1 MSERSNISGD
11 LIWELVRSNNAY
23 LVKRSSAGGVQ
34 FSRDPFNLTNKHSR
48 KHEGF
53 VNDKAVSVQPNEKG
67 GVTLMTKKSEKSNT
81 PKAAYNTHPYSKTT
95 SNRKIYK
102 NIADAVGKKS
112 YRGDLNQDAV
122 ARASAIKNSQ
132 RPKKD
137 VPEKKPRGLKGAKQE
152 A

>member
-1 MSERSNISGD
+1 MADR
-11 LIWELVRSNNAY
+11 RY
-23 LVKRSSAGGVQ
+23 R
-34 FSRDPFNLTNKHSR
+34 
-48 KHEGF
+48 
-53 VNDKAVSVQPNEKG
+53 
-67 GVTLMTKKSEKSNT
+67 
-81 PKAAYNTHPYSKTT
+81 
-95 SNRKIYK
+95 IYK

>member
-1 MSERSNISGD
+1 MSERSNISSD
-11 LIWELVRSNNAY
+11 LIWEVVRSNNAY

-67 GVTLMTKKSEKSNT
+67 GVTLMTKKSGKSNT
-81 PKAAYNTHPYSKTT
+81 PKAAYNSHPYSKTT
-95 SNRKIYK
+95 SSRKIYK
-102 NIADAVGKKS
+102 NIADSVGKKS
-112 YRGDLNQDAV
+112 YRGDLNEVAV

-137 VPEKKPRGLKGAKQE
+137 TPEKKPRGVKATKQE
-152 A
+152 E